1 MKRITMITAVVILSM
16 STFGGAAETR
26 DPVSKWKGWLSDKG
40 CAKSKVESDNITP
53 NGTACVKKC
62 LDAGETPVF
71 VSPDAK
77 AMFEVKDYPS
87 LKDDVGYYLELTG
100 VLDEKTKT
108 IAVKS
113 VTRGKEIVNICAL
126 PSKKK

>member
-1 MKRITMITAVVILSM
+1 MRQSIAAMVLVLS
-16 STFGGAAETR
+16 TTGFAADVRE
-26 DPVSKWKGWLSDKG
+26 PVSVWTGWLSDKG
-40 CAKSKVESDNITP
+40 CAKSKVDGGNITP

-71 VSPDAK
+71 VSPEAK
-77 AMFEVKDYPS
+77 RMFEVKNYPT
-87 LKDDVGYYLELTG
+87 LKEDVGYHLELTG

-108 IAVKS
+108 ISVQS

-126 PSKKK
+126 SPKKK